1 MASRPDKIEK
11 SIELNVPKSRVW
23 EAISDYKQFGEWF
36 QVALD
41 QPFETGKPSTGKMT
55 HPGVEGEAWLAD
67 VVSVKPES
75 YLSMRWNLYDP
86 DSDAVSGESPTTL
99 VEFILEETSNG
110 TKLTI
115 IESGFAAI
123 ADPLGID
130 SMRRNNEGWKIQA
143 NNILQYINDRN
154 S

>member
-1 MASRPDKIEK
+1 MDAKPNKIEK
-11 SIELNVPKSRVW
+11 SIEINVDISRVW
-23 EAISDYKQFGEWF
+23 KAISDYREFGKWF
-36 QVALD
+36 QVSLD
-41 QPFETGKPSTGKMT
+41 QPFEEGKPSTGKMT

-67 VVSVKPES
+67 IVSVKPES
-75 YLSMRWNLYDP
+75 YLSMTWNLYDP
-86 DSDAVSGESPTTL
+86 NSELLSGETPTTL

-123 ADPLGID
+123 ADPLGMD
-130 SMRRNNEGWKIQA
+130 AMRRNTEGWDMQI
-143 NNILQYINDRN
+143 NNIIEYVNRND